1 MAIKILPDR
10 GVIKD
15 RHPYLLQSG
24 ISRNRDYRS
33 GGFSAISE
41 ATILKTL
48 TAKE

>member
-1 MAIKILPDR
+1 MQKILPDR
-10 GVIKD
+10 GDIKG
-15 RHPYLLQSG
+15 RHPYIQKS
-24 ISRNRDYRS
+24 SYRS